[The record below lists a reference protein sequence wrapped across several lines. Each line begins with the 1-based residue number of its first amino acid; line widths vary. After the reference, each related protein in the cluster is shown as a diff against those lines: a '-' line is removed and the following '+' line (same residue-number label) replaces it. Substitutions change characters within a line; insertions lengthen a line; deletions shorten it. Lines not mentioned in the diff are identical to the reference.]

1 MINLLSLLI
10 WLVGQTTLLTF
21 WKQGK
26 IGLAGLH
33 FLITVE
39 DTMCEEEYFTNTISL
54 FKNSFSLLESK
65 NWAIPSKKSKS
76 CKSSGSR
83 GRTSEKSSWFNSK
96 SCGMSVISL
105 AMSSGN
111 SSALSSGVDGLLG
124 KRTQLAP
131 SRPLSLHTS
140 VPKTRSSNVK
150 MGNPSLKCLLFLLP
164 EKEIYKQ
171 KEDLTILSHIAPKPS
186 PM

>member
-1 MINLLSLLI
+1 
-10 WLVGQTTLLTF
+10 
-21 WKQGK
+21 
-26 IGLAGLH
+26 
-33 FLITVE
+33 
-39 DTMCEEEYFTNTISL
+39 
-54 FKNSFSLLESK
+54 
-65 NWAIPSKKSKS
+65 
-76 CKSSGSR
+76 
-83 GRTSEKSSWFNSK
+83 
-96 SCGMSVISL
+96 
-105 AMSSGN
+105 MSSGN

-171 KEDLTILSHIAPKPS
+171 KEDLTILSHIAPKTFTHVGREGNHFEIALPHIRTNHNFVH
-186 PM
+186 